1 MTGSVSKGEATAITW
16 RGLSGGL
23 RAGLYAAGMP
33 NQTRTLLPGT
43 TAMSDAAFVRES
55 TRPTP
60 VPFVPEV
67 CLSMADDAI
76 ALWETTEEARGEI
89 GLPPP
94 FWAFA
99 WAGGVAVAR
108 YVLDHPELVEGRTV
122 LDVAAGSGLV
132 GIAAALRGA
141 KSVRAA
147 EIDAYAVAA
156 IGINAQ
162 ANGVRVDAA
171 VEDLLDGDGGPA
183 EVVLAGDVF
192 YERAM
197 AGRFLPFL
205 ERAQARGA
213 LVVVG
218 DPGRAYLPR
227 ERFTALAAYEVPVV
241 ADLEDTALK
250 ATTVWQLTA
259 AVRG

>member
-1 MTGSVSKGEATAITW
+1 
-16 RGLSGGL
+16 
-23 RAGLYAAGMP
+23 MP
-33 NQTRTLLPGT
+33 NELRTSPRID
-43 TAMSDAAFVRES
+43 AVMSEAMMSDAAFVRAH

-67 CLSMADDAI
+67 GLHMADDAI
-76 ALWETTEEARGEI
+76 TLWETTESARGEI

-108 YVLDHPELVEGRTV
+108 YVLDHPELVAGRTV
-122 LDVAAGSGLV
+122 LDLAAGSGLI

-141 KSVRAA
+141 RSVRAA

-156 IGINAQ
+156 IGINAE
-162 ANGVRVDAA
+162 ANGVLIDAA
-171 VEDLLDGDGGPA
+171 AEDLLDGDGGPA

-197 AGRFLPFL
+197 AARFLPFL
-205 ERAQARGA
+205 ERARARGA
-213 LVVVG
+213 VVIVG

-227 ERFTALAAYEVPVV
+227 ERFTALAAYQVPVV

-250 ATTVWQLTA
+250 ATTVWQLA
-259 AVRG
+259 AAR

>member
-1 MTGSVSKGEATAITW
+1 MLLGM
-16 RGLSGGL
+16 LSDTHP
-23 RAGLYAAGMP
+23 AGPGAAM
-33 NQTRTLLPGT
+33 R
-43 TAMSDAAFVRES
+43 SDEDFVRAQ
-55 TRPTP
+55 TGIAP

-67 CLSMADDAI
+67 RLHMAEDAI
-76 ALWETTEEARGEI
+76 ALWETTESARGER

-99 WAGGVAVAR
+99 WAGGVGVAR
-108 YVLDHPELVEGRTV
+108 YVLDHPELVAGRSV
-122 LDVAAGSGLV
+122 LDLAAGSGLV

-141 KSVRAA
+141 RSVRAA

-156 IGINAQ
+156 IGVNAA

-197 AGRFLPFL
+197 AARFLPFL
-205 ERAQARGA
+205 LRARARGA
-213 LVVVG
+213 VVIVG

-227 ERFTALAAYEVPVV
+227 ERFAALAAYEVPVV

-250 ATTVWQLTA
+250 ATTVWELA
-259 AVRG
+259 GD

>member
-1 MTGSVSKGEATAITW
+1 
-16 RGLSGGL
+16 
-23 RAGLYAAGMP
+23 MP
-33 NQTRTLLPGT
+33 NEIRTLAPGT
-43 TAMSDAAFVRES
+43 SRSDDAFVRAQ
-55 TRPTP
+55 TQPAP

-67 CLSMADDAI
+67 CLRMADDAI
-76 ALWETTEEARGEI
+76 ALWETTESARGEI

-108 YVLDHPELVEGRTV
+108 YVLDHPELVRGRTV
-122 LDVAAGSGLV
+122 LDIAAGSGLV
-132 GIAAALRGA
+132 GVAAGLRGA
-141 KSVRAA
+141 AAVRAA

-156 IGINAQ
+156 IGINAE
-162 ANGVRVDAA
+162 ANGVRIDAA

-197 AGRFLPFL
+197 AARFLPFL
-205 ERAQARGA
+205 ERARARGA
-213 LVVVG
+213 VVIVG

-250 ATTVWQLTA
+250 TTTVWQL
-259 AVRG
+259 G

>member
-1 MTGSVSKGEATAITW
+1 
-16 RGLSGGL
+16 
-23 RAGLYAAGMP
+23 MP
-33 NQTRTLLPGT
+33 NETPTLPDR
-43 TAMSDAAFVRES
+43 AASVDAAFVRRETS
-55 TRPTP
+55 QAL

-67 CLSMADDAI
+67 SLHMADDAI
-76 ALWETTEEARGEI
+76 ALWETTESARGEV

-99 WAGGVAVAR
+99 WAGGVGVAR
-108 YVLDHPELVEGRTV
+108 YVLDHPGLVRGRTV

-132 GIAAALRGA
+132 GIAAALAGA
-141 KSVRAA
+141 ASVRAA

-156 IGINAQ
+156 VGINAE
-162 ANGVRVDAA
+162 ANGVHVDAA
-171 VEDLLDGDGGPA
+171 VEDLLDGDGGSA

-197 AGRFLPFL
+197 AARFLPFL
-205 ERAQARGA
+205 ERARARGA
-213 LVVVG
+213 VVVVG

-227 ERFTALAAYEVPVV
+227 ERFTELASYEVPVV

-250 ATTVWQLTA
+250 PTTVWQLAPLSGDGT
-259 AVRG
+259 VSGC

>member
-1 MTGSVSKGEATAITW
+1 MTH
-16 RGLSGGL
+16 
-23 RAGLYAAGMP
+23 
-33 NQTRTLLPGT
+33 TLPPAT
-43 TAMSDAAFVRES
+43 TALSDQAFVREETS
-55 TRPTP
+55 LTP
-60 VPFVPEV
+60 VPFVPEIR
-67 CLSMADDAI
+67 LHMAEDAI
-76 ALWETTEEARGEI
+76 ALWETTESARGEI

-108 YVLDHPELVEGRTV
+108 YVLDHPELVRGRTV
-122 LDVAAGSGLV
+122 LDLAAGSGLI
-132 GIAAALRGA
+132 GIAAGLCGA
-141 KSVRAA
+141 AAVRAA
-147 EIDAYAVAA
+147 EIDAFAVAA
-156 IGINAQ
+156 IEINAE

-171 VEDLLDGDGGPA
+171 VADLLDGDGGPA

-197 AGRFLPFL
+197 AARFLPFL

-213 LVVVG
+213 LVIVG

-250 ATTVWQLTA
+250 TTTVWRLVPA
-259 AVRG
+259 PSEG

>member
-1 MTGSVSKGEATAITW
+1 
-16 RGLSGGL
+16 
-23 RAGLYAAGMP
+23 MP
-33 NQTRTLLPGT
+33 NELRTLHPGT
-43 TAMSDAAFVRES
+43 TTLSDTAFVQEE
-55 TRPTP
+55 TRLTL

-67 CLSMADDAI
+67 SLHMADDAI
-76 ALWETTEEARGEI
+76 ALWEATESARDEI

-108 YVLDHPELVEGRTV
+108 YVLDHPGLVEGRTV
-122 LDVAAGSGLV
+122 LDLAAGSGLV
-132 GIAAALRGA
+132 GIAAVLAGA
-141 KSVRAA
+141 RSVRAA

-156 IGINAQ
+156 IGINAE

-197 AGRFLPFL
+197 AARFLPFL

-213 LVVVG
+213 RVIVG

-250 ATTVWQLTA
+250 TTTVWQLTPA
-259 AVRG
+259 FSQVG

>member
-1 MTGSVSKGEATAITW
+1 
-16 RGLSGGL
+16 
-23 RAGLYAAGMP
+23 MP
-33 NQTRTLLPGT
+33 NEIRTLRPGG
-43 TAMSDAAFVRES
+43 TALSDTAFVREE

-60 VPFVPEV
+60 VPFVPEIR
-67 CLSMADDAI
+67 LRMADDAI
-76 ALWETTEEARGEI
+76 ALWERTESARGEI

-99 WAGGVAVAR
+99 WAGGVAVTR
-108 YVLDHPELVEGRTV
+108 YVLDHPELVAGRTV

-132 GIAAALRGA
+132 GIAAAKRGA

-156 IGINAQ
+156 IAINAE
-162 ANGVRVDAA
+162 ANGVHLDATA
-171 VEDLLDGDGGPA
+171 GDLLDGDGGSA

-197 AGRFLPFL
+197 AARFLPFL
-205 ERAQARGA
+205 ERARARGA
-213 LVVVG
+213 VVVVG

-227 ERFTALAAYEVPVV
+227 ERFTPLAVYEVPVV
-241 ADLEDTALK
+241 ADLEDAALK
-250 ATTVWQLTA
+250 TTTVWQLAPTSSA
-259 AVRG
+259 GRP